1 MVPAARRHLI
11 IGTNIALIANVW
23 IQMVKPVTL
32 DQHKAAVVQSMPK
45 MTTVMTTITMQTVI
59 GTMVPAVRRHLIIG
73 TNIALIANV
82 WIQMVMPMMTIVM
95 TIITMETVTGT
106 MVPVAI
112 RHLKSGMNIALI
124 ANVWIQMVK
133 PKPKSSIT
141 STSIEVVQTMQMMT
155 ILITITMLT
164 AIGTT
169 VPDSI
174 SQ

>member
-1 MVPAARRHLI
+1 M
-11 IGTNIALIANVW
+11 GIANVW
-23 IQMVKPVTL
+23 IQMVKPVML
-32 DQHKAAVVQSMPK
+32 DHPQVV
-45 MTTVMTTITMQTVI
+45 VLQT
-59 GTMVPAVRRHLIIG
+59 
-73 TNIALIANV
+73 
-82 WIQMVMPMMTIVM
+82 MPMGTIVM

-106 MVPVAI
+106 MVPVAK

-133 PKPKSSIT
+133 PVMLDQPKV
-141 STSIEVVQTMQMMT
+141 EVVQTMPMMT

-169 VPDSI
+169 VPDAI